1 MDSPIY
7 YFKKQLKQDK
17 EEINFFL
24 DLCKQYKKKD
34 RHYYNLPLPD
44 EIYEKYENGLDHNR
58 YNNINNLKK
67 YKDELEFYR
76 WVATEYDKNCFIIT
90 DYHFNRG
97 LHNDD
102 DIIKFYLVDT
112 RETVHEICDFIEKRI
127 DILKKSQDSTN
138 TVN

>member
-7 YFKKQLKQDK
+7 YFKKQLLQDK

-58 YNNINNLKK
+58 YNNINNLNK
-67 YKDELEFYR
+67 YEEELEFYK
-76 WVATEYDKNCFIIT
+76 WVAEEYDKNDFIIT
-90 DYHFNRG
+90 DFHFNRG
-97 LHNDD
+97 LRNDD
-102 DIIKFYLVDT
+102 DILKFYICPDYKKIA
-112 RETVHEICDFIEKRI
+112 HEICDEIETKI
-127 DILKKSQDSTN
+127 NILKNKGKN
-138 TVN
+138 